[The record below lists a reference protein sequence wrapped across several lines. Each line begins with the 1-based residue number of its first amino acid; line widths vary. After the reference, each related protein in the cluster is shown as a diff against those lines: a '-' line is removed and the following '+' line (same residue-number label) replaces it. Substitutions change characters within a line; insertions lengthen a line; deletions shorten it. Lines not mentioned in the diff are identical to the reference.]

1 MNSLLEDT
9 LIFLTLDLAA
19 HKKLNPV
26 YIYIS
31 RLCVFAHQAA
41 AAAVVMAV
49 LVVVVSSS
57 NKSNSIIKYYYYNSL
72 SQVHVRSGLLLTDT

>member
-26 YIYIS
+26 YIYQGYVC
-31 RLCVFAHQAA
+31 LHTKQ
-41 AAAVVMAV
+41 
-49 LVVVVSSS
+49 
-57 NKSNSIIKYYYYNSL
+57 
-72 SQVHVRSGLLLTDT
+72 QQQQW